1 MSGTGT
7 MTKKIAVC
15 KAVDVVPGK
24 QRIVTVGKYSIGVFN
39 VEGSYFA
46 LLNVCPHRS
55 GPLCE
60 GPQCGT
66 SLPTDRYEFNYGQD
80 DGLVRCAWHGWEFD
94 IRTGRCLGAPTVKAR
109 TFSTSVEDG
118 EVFVHL

>member
-1 MSGTGT
+1 

-15 KAVDVVPGK
+15 KTTTAPGR

-46 LLNVCPHRS
+46 VLNVCPHRS

-60 GPQCGT
+60 GPAVRDLPADGPVRIQLRPKRWPGAMRGT
-66 SLPTDRYEFNYGQD
+66 AGSSTF
-80 DGLVRCAWHGWEFD
+80 
-94 IRTGRCLGAPTVKAR
+94 APA
-109 TFSTSVEDG
+109 SVWAPPQ
-118 EVFVHL
+118 

>member
-1 MSGTGT
+1 MSGIKS

-15 KAVDVVPGK
+15 KTNDVAPGR

-46 LLNVCPHRS
+46 VL
-55 GPLCE
+55 
-60 GPQCGT
+60 
-66 SLPTDRYEFNYGQD
+66 NYGRN

-94 IRTGRCLGAPTVKAR
+94 IRTGQCLGAPAVKAK

-118 EVFVHL
+118 EVFVHI